1 MGATKRGEQTA
12 HTCDN
17 ACSRQL
23 AELRQD
29 IILSNVDQ
37 PTQWPRLIGNK
48 FTAAIGV
55 VLTGYVAALTLRAA
69 FWQSPH
75 HFHWLL
81 PVGTFL
87 PARATLAVNVAFYA
101 WVLWLCIVF
110 PRALHG
116 KERVLV
122 IGWVLSF
129 LLSLIQGLVSA
140 SLAALIQ
147 YVRAASIMVG
157 FFAAVA
163 ILIEGPVSGNSPPD
177 SNVPE

>member
-1 MGATKRGEQTA
+1 
-12 HTCDN
+12 
-17 ACSRQL
+17 
-23 AELRQD
+23 
-29 IILSNVDQ
+29 VDQ
-37 PTQWPRLIGNK
+37 PKQWPRLIGSR

-69 FWQSPH
+69 LWQSTH

-81 PVGTFL
+81 PVDTLL
-87 PARATLAVNVAFYA
+87 PAWATLAVNMALYA
-101 WVLWLCIVF
+101 WLLWLCIVF

-122 IGWVLSF
+122 LGWVLSL

-147 YVRAASIMVG
+147 YVRAASIMVA

-163 ILIEGPVSGNSPPD
+163 ILIEGSASGNSAPD
-177 SNVPE
+177 FNVPE